1 MTAVIAFESMFGN
14 TQQIADAV
22 SEGMAQHLRVEQV
35 EVSAASVQT

>member
-22 SEGMAQHLRVEQV
+22 SEAWHSICGSSRW
-35 EVSAASVQT
+35 S